1 MAERLGKRKTGDY
14 VGPFS
19 FQPYKMREYVG
30 LIPKA
35 ACFWILVERHS
46 ASLRAAG
53 IARVLRRAPLVPIW
67 QGARK

>member
-30 LIPKA
+30 LPSFLA
-35 ACFWILVERHS
+35 
-46 ASLRAAG
+46 
-53 IARVLRRAPLVPIW
+53 
-67 QGARK
+67 